1 MSFERLFLAG
11 ESNTLDLRTGFDKV
25 TVESLAGELKH
36 NGYLRRAGSDK
47 GCYRHVQ
54 EISG

>member
-11 ESNTLDLRTGFDKV
+11 ESRTLDSRTGFDKV
-25 TVESLAGELKH
+25 TVESPVGEFKH
-36 NGYLRRAGSDK
+36 DGHLRRAGSDK

-54 EISG
+54 EIS

>member
-11 ESNTLDLRTGFDKV
+11 ESKTLDSRTGFDKV
-25 TVESLAGELKH
+25 TVESPVGEFKH
-36 NGYLRRAGSDK
+36 DGHLRRAGSDK

-54 EISG
+54 EIS